1 MAAEEEERELAELG
15 NKAMVDALWKINTYR
30 RSLAVLSVTW
40 GCRLHDPALF
50 PQLHQASDLPTP
62 ALPSFQVL
70 PSGPPGAP
78 LWSPT
83 PPAPPA
89 PLHESQPVKETV
101 TIGMF

>member
-50 PQLHQASDLPTP
+50 PQLHQAADPP
-62 ALPSFQVL
+62 ASTLPSFQVL
-70 PSGPPGAP
+70 PPGPPASC
-78 LWSPT
+78 SPS
-83 PPAPPA
+83 PPCHSG
-89 PLHESQPVKETV
+89 LKLRLSTH
-101 TIGMF
+101 GD